1 MANVEPEP
9 IDYFCAAL
17 MAKLFGLHWFASADR
32 YAKAAD
38 LAAKARN
45 YLAARLHQQCAVRNL
60 RWALEEKAR
69 LRRLLD
75 SAKAVTRA

>member
-1 MANVEPEP
+1 MAAT
-9 IDYFCAAL
+9 C
-17 MAKLFGLHWFASADR
+17 
-32 YAKAAD
+32 
-38 LAAKARN
+38 
-45 YLAARLHQQCAVRNL
+45 L